1 MKTRPHHP
9 TGISRVP
16 GPRPASSHLGTE
28 QPWEGRQ
35 SHSHFPGEKQAQ
47 KGQGARSGSHG
58 WCVGRQAP
66 KSPLLTNPAGRLRP
80 PPSFLGRSPSH
91 PWDCLPSKCPTCLW
105 LETLELGERKHCP
118 IPLPLAHLN
127 SKYRLTMKDFKGYS
141 HCSKIAWLIF
151 AWWFRSFLSCLSK
164 RCYSCD

>member
-9 TGISRVP
+9 TGISRVS

-35 SHSHFPGEKQAQ
+35 CHSHFPGEKQAQ

-105 LETLELGERKHCP
+105 LETLELGERKHWKWENKTNKKKP
-118 IPLPLAHLN
+118 PPLVHGVNLQV
-127 SKYRLTMKDFKGYS
+127 SFGGLTQVEEEGGVGGAIDFKTVTFS
-141 HCSKIAWLIF
+141 
-151 AWWFRSFLSCLSK
+151 
-164 RCYSCD
+164 